1 MNINLANI
9 DFCPGGKSATL
20 TETNAEILLT
30 ETEKVIVPPE
40 GTDGFNKVTI
50 THAPVEESVSATIT
64 ENGTHTITPSAGFGA
79 MFGVSVDVNI
89 PSTSKTEVAKDIVI
103 TENGNTTY
111 TPNEGEVFNRV
122 SVDVNVP
129 IKTEVAKDIVITE
142 NGKTTYVPDTGK
154 VFNSVSVDVNVPSSS
169 SGYLVPTADEEGLR
183 QLGWDDD
190 DIKFFKESNL
200 QPPEFADMFKVSA
213 ANIALKDRITS
224 YNTLLQVLSS
234 PTDAPN
240 LKFVPKFD
248 ASADTSFEEA
258 FFVNYYIIGIPKLD
272 TSHVVNFIHA
282 FSDCYNLVAIPSM
295 VLTGDSDGGNDPW
308 ISNDYSLKRVADLNI
323 GKASSL
329 SSPFQNC
336 YSLIYAPNITST
348 ASYVS
353 MDDAFYGCY
362 GLRYIPKYNFE
373 VDITGNSFANCKQL
387 TYVGGFSR
395 IKATHIGSSK
405 SNTVV
410 NFSSSELLTHE
421 SLLNILNSLDYYTI
435 GSGLNEQPG
444 GQTLILGTTNLNKL
458 TSAEKA
464 IATNRGWK
472 LQ

>member
-1 MNINLANI
+1 ML
-9 DFCPGGKSATL
+9 FRS
-20 TETNAEILLT
+20 
-30 ETEKVIVPPE
+30 
-40 GTDGFNKVTI
+40 
-50 THAPVEESVSATIT
+50 
-64 ENGTHTITPSAGFGA
+64 
-79 MFGVSVDVNI
+79 DVNVPI
-89 PSTSKTEVAKDIVI
+89 KTEVAKDITI
-103 TENGNTTY
+103 IQNGNTTY

-122 SVDVNVP
+122 SVN
-129 IKTEVAKDIVITE
+129 
-142 NGKTTYVPDTGK
+142 
-154 VFNSVSVDVNVPSSS
+154 VNVPSSS

-200 QPPEFADMFKVSA
+200 QPPEFADMFKVSE

-224 YNTLLQVLSS
+224 YATLLEVLGSA
-234 PTDAPN
+234 TDAPN

-258 FFVNYYIIGIPKLD
+258 FFVNNYIIGIPKLD

-282 FSDCYNLVAIPSM
+282 FSSCYNLVAIPSM
-295 VLTGDSDGGNDPW
+295 VLTGNSDGGSDPW
-308 ISNDYSLKRVADLNI
+308 IQNDYSLKRVSDLNI
-323 GKASSL
+323 GKASGL
-329 SSPFQNC
+329 SSPFMNC

-348 ASYVS
+348 ASYVT

-373 VDITGNSFANCKQL
+373 VNITGNSFANCKQL
-387 TYVGGFSR
+387 TYVGGFRR
-395 IKATHIGSSK
+395 IKAMHSGSSK

-410 NFSSSELLTHE
+410 NFSSCDLLTHE